1 MAEVL
6 TPPHLYQT
14 TRIKP
19 GSLLAVYREPNSRG
33 DVHIV
38 IDLQKNEAMI
48 SQKIPAL
55 VARIGESLS
64 KEHQT
69 VYATWKPTLS
79 GLGKALRESS
89 KQPRGVSDTTWVWY
103 KQRFRVK
110 SFALCDVASTQL
122 LEVAKMWNCDEFELI
137 GSPLHYRIV

>member
-1 MAEVL
+1 M
-6 TPPHLYQT
+6 
-14 TRIKP
+14 
-19 GSLLAVYREPNSRG
+19 YREPNSRG
-33 DVHIV
+33 DCHIV

-89 KQPRGVSDTTWVWY
+89 KLPRVTHGVSRHTWWVSY

-137 GSPLHYRIV
+137 GSPLHYPIV

>member
-1 MAEVL
+1 MAKVL
-6 TPPHLYQT
+6 TPPQLYQT

-89 KQPRGVSDTTWVWY
+89 KEWVLY

-122 LEVAKMWNCDEFELI
+122 LEVAKMWNCGEFELI
-137 GSPLHYRIV
+137 GSPLHYPTV

>member
-1 MAEVL
+1 MAKVL
-6 TPPHLYQT
+6 TPPQLYQT

-89 KQPRGVSDTTWVWY
+89 KEPQVSRHTWVSY

-110 SFALCDVASTQL
+110 SFALCTYL
-122 LEVAKMWNCDEFELI
+122 
-137 GSPLHYRIV
+137 